1 MEDLIIIDEFLDA
14 SQLNALVQQLERQ
27 GLSAFQEY
35 QLPGVV
41 NGGTGRTAQVLVPG
55 AVVQAAKGVLGI
67 SSEES
72 HWVTLPALMSRG
84 DVRSHRDV
92 WHKGPGSA
100 VNSHTVIIWL
110 QGGESQLIL
119 EGTGQQHVVDAR
131 PGRLVA
137 FDNRCFHHAVRG
149 TDAVRAMVGPM
160 ALERSGRFRAVM
172 DVSVQHNRGW
182 CANCLC
188 CCFLCCALPVLL
200 LCEAVVGS
208 GLFLLLLAV
217 RAVLGTLRGA
227 LVATILT
234 PILALCYTG
243 TTLYWSPCIFFRACK
258 GLRGEFR
265 STCLLTLLLLPLR
278 APVVLVLSLVL
289 IFLLTFFWIVFATLI
304 YEEETE
310 ECKNLLLGGLI
321 AVGPFSGVLQFLPK
335 ITMDWWR
342 YHATWRPELSILPQR
357 PTDPVE
363 PQWFGADLDSQLG
376 RNPAVFLDQS
386 ETWQYVAGR
395 ISTKEV
401 WEISMKSTTAL
412 GVELHSQG
420 YITDEDILSLEPFL
434 FVGLPA
440 AAVVRLV
447 LRSLHSEGLD
457 FVEVQVTAANRPHNA
472 FADSIWSMAMKA
484 KREADR
490 AKPISDLE
498 KEYLTVMALQRPD
511 ETGTKSTWESI
522 EKSRQAELSKIVA
535 AAVDLSLTASRSKDF
550 KASIGSVIQ
559 GILETPQP
567 KEGWA

>member
-72 HWVTLPALMSRG
+72 HWVTLPALRSRG

-200 LCEAVVGS
+200 LCEAVVGD
-208 GLFLLLLAV
+208 
-217 RAVLGTLRGA
+217 
-227 LVATILT
+227 
-234 PILALCYTG
+234 
-243 TTLYWSPCIFFRACK
+243 
-258 GLRGEFR
+258 
-265 STCLLTLLLLPLR
+265 
-278 APVVLVLSLVL
+278 
-289 IFLLTFFWIVFATLI
+289 
-304 YEEETE
+304 
-310 ECKNLLLGGLI
+310 
-321 AVGPFSGVLQFLPK
+321 LQ
-335 ITMDWWR
+335 
-342 YHATWRPELSILPQR
+342 
-357 PTDPVE
+357 
-363 PQWFGADLDSQLG
+363 DL
-376 RNPAVFLDQS
+376 
-386 ETWQYVAGR
+386 
-395 ISTKEV
+395 K
-401 WEISMKSTTAL
+401 
-412 GVELHSQG
+412 
-420 YITDEDILSLEPFL
+420 
-434 FVGLPA
+434 
-440 AAVVRLV
+440 
-447 LRSLHSEGLD
+447 
-457 FVEVQVTAANRPHNA
+457 
-472 FADSIWSMAMKA
+472 
-484 KREADR
+484 
-490 AKPISDLE
+490 
-498 KEYLTVMALQRPD
+498 
-511 ETGTKSTWESI
+511 
-522 EKSRQAELSKIVA
+522 
-535 AAVDLSLTASRSKDF
+535 
-550 KASIGSVIQ
+550 
-559 GILETPQP
+559 
-567 KEGWA
+567 

>member
-1 MEDLIIIDEFLDA
+1 MGHFLLWFTRASHISWLSKTRRMEDLIIIEEFLDS
-14 SQLNALVQQLERQ
+14 SQLDALLQQLERQ

-55 AVVQAAKGVLGI
+55 SVVQAAKGVLGI

-119 EGTGQQHVVDAR
+119 EGSDQQHVVDAR

-137 FDNRCFHHAVRG
+137 FDNQCFHHAVQG

-172 DVSVQHNRGW
+172 DVSVSSDRGW
-182 CANCLC
+182 CGNCLC

-217 RAVLGTLRGA
+217 RAVLGTLHGA
-227 LVATILT
+227 LVASVLT
-234 PILALCYTG
+234 PILALCYAG
-243 TTLYWSPCIFFRACK
+243 TALYWSPCIFFRACK

-265 STCLLTLLLLPLR
+265 SMCLVTLLLLPLR

-289 IFLLTFFWIVFATLI
+289 IFLLTFLWIVFATLI

-321 AVGPFSGVLQFLPK
+321 AVGPFTGVLQFLPK

-342 YHATWRPELSILPQR
+342 YHSTWSPELSIFPQR
-357 PTDPVE
+357 VSAGDPVE

-376 RNPAVFLDQS
+376 RTPAAFMDQS
-386 ETWQYVAGR
+386 EMWQYVAGS
-395 ISTKEV
+395 ISTK
-401 WEISMKSTTAL
+401 
-412 GVELHSQG
+412 
-420 YITDEDILSLEPFL
+420 DILSLEPFL

-447 LRSLHSEGLD
+447 LHSLHSEGLD

-498 KEYLTVMALQRPD
+498 KEYLTVTALQRPD
-511 ETGTKSTWESI
+511 ESGSKSTWESI
-522 EKSRQAELSKIVA
+522 EAARQAELSKIVA